1 MRKILLQLD
10 SDQQPSVFDA
20 ITAVDAADC
29 LLLRHGGV
37 TAENAPALV
46 HGCMFTRSPKEL
58 ADTAIFI
65 GGSSLD
71 SAEKILRAVR
81 QNLWKPLDV
90 SVMFDPNGC
99 NTTAAAAIY
108 SIASNVEI
116 AGRKVAIISGTGPV
130 GTRAAGLAAKLGAS
144 VVITSRNLKK
154 AGDAAAAIEE
164 RFGSRPECA
173 AVNGPG
179 DLPPVLDEAAA
190 VLCCGAAGVE
200 LIPEGLW
207 RGHPHLKV
215 VADVNAVPPLGL
227 AGIQAQWRGEQAED
241 KLVYGATG
249 IGWLKM
255 KMHRLAITRLFES
268 TGQVLDAEEIYG
280 LASAAMGAP

>member
-10 SDQQPSVFDA
+10 SDPQPSVFDA

-29 LLLRHGGV
+29 ILLRHGGV
-37 TAENAPALV
+37 TPENAAALV

-58 ADTAIFI
+58 VGTVIFI
-65 GGSSLD
+65 GGSNME
-71 SAEKILRAVR
+71 SAEKILRTVR

-99 NTTAAAAIY
+99 NTTAASAVY
-108 SIASNVEI
+108 SIASNIEI
-116 AGRKVAIISGTGPV
+116 KGKKVAIISGTGPV
-130 GTRAAGLAAKLGAS
+130 GTRAAGLAAMLGAS
-144 VVITSRNLKK
+144 VTITSRSMDK
-154 AGDAAAAIEE
+154 AEKAASAIEE
-164 RFGSRPECA
+164 RFGSRPACA
-173 AVNGPG
+173 VVCGPD

-200 LIPEGLW
+200 FIPEGTW
-207 RGHPHLKV
+207 REHPSLKV
-215 VADVNAVPPLGL
+215 AADVNAVPPLGL
-227 AGIQAQWRGEQAED
+227 AGIQAQWRGEQAGD
-241 KLVYGATG
+241 KLVYGAIG

-280 LASAAMGAP
+280 LASAAMTSP